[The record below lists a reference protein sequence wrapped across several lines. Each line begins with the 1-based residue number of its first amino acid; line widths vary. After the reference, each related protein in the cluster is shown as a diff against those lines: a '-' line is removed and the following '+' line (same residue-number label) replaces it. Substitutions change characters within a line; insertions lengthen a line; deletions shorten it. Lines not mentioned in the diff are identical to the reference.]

1 MKKDDQLISLIKQEK
16 IVDNSTLK
24 TAIEKHEET
33 GQSLIT
39 ILKKD
44 NLLDEEQL
52 TKIIAHTNKIEFVN
66 LAPEMVDPMVAHL
79 ITYDIASKYKKTGRH
94 TTGCNEFSFKFIGPR
109 FNRNEDRI

>member
-52 TKIIAHTNKIEFVN
+52 TKIVAHTNEIEFVN
-66 LAPEMVDPMVAHL
+66 LAPEMVDPMVDL
-79 ITYDIASKYKKTGRH
+79 QI
-94 TTGCNEFSFKFIGPR
+94 
-109 FNRNEDRI
+109 